1 MCEASEYS
9 AAKEARVGCRGDSDS
24 MLCALRRDLL
34 ARGVMGSERPTT
46 GEVARVCDDFIIAAF
61 TDASIP

>member
-1 MCEASEYS
+1 
-9 AAKEARVGCRGDSDS
+9 
-24 MLCALRRDLL
+24 
-34 ARGVMGSERPTT
+34 VMGSERPTT